1 MALEREEL
9 AGWLRLALTP
19 GIGNA
24 AARKLLAAFGL
35 PPRIFEQSM
44 AALGASVSGKQA
56 AALQQVPPELADLLE
71 TTWQW
76 LQADLDARRV
86 LTDIQEDGNALQFDG
101 AFKRY
106 VKTEEFDEDKP
117 NGYGKFKVFWL
128 KRKK

>member
-1 MALEREEL
+1 MAGGHLRESTGPGMPGPCRRAL
-9 AGWLRLALTP
+9 YFCLRNALPCCIIKALT
-19 GIGNA
+19 NRR
-24 AARKLLAAFGL
+24 ARHDCQCCRFCRVRVRA
-35 PPRIFEQSM
+35 PFESQKT
-44 AALGASVSGKQA
+44 AI
-56 AALQQVPPELADLLE
+56 P
-71 TTWQW
+71 
-76 LQADLDARRV
+76 RV